1 MTELETKD
9 YQLRAF
15 MQNLNSIYLY
25 NEFIK
30 AIKSKDNK
38 AIEESR
44 VFEAIHRM
52 ITRNNLMRHKLEPG
66 TTLYRCRIIK
76 EKDWETSNNGIS
88 IEHNHITGFD
98 KYNSKEPPLGLAP
111 DGRANCPGSTYL
123 YVANNKY
130 TACAEVRPRL
140 MDFISVAEFKVCRSL
155 VILDFS
161 ENQNVHSLT
170 SDDDNVSIA
179 KLITNVM
186 YEFCSVVS
194 NSEKYTVTQYIS
206 DYIRK
211 HGIDGICYRSSLT
224 NGKNYTIFNCAEDN
238 IQFQSSSIYF
248 CQNINY
254 DFIDINKEKFCRQK
268 HSCKSSSISKIC
280 SKIKQEIQ
288 QILANRKK

>member
-52 ITRNNLMRHKLEPG
+52 ITRDNLMRHKLEPG

-98 KYNSKEPPLGLAP
+98 KYNS
-111 DGRANCPGSTYL
+111 RATPHN
-123 YVANNKY
+123 
-130 TACAEVRPRL
+130 
-140 MDFISVAEFKVCRSL
+140 
-155 VILDFS
+155 
-161 ENQNVHSLT
+161 
-170 SDDDNVSIA
+170 
-179 KLITNVM
+179 
-186 YEFCSVVS
+186 
-194 NSEKYTVTQYIS
+194 
-206 DYIRK
+206 
-211 HGIDGICYRSSLT
+211 
-224 NGKNYTIFNCAEDN
+224 
-238 IQFQSSSIYF
+238 
-248 CQNINY
+248 
-254 DFIDINKEKFCRQK
+254 
-268 HSCKSSSISKIC
+268 
-280 SKIKQEIQ
+280 
-288 QILANRKK
+288 